1 MRERNSFLSC
11 SVEKKDLKKTKLN
24 VGSSTSIDKSTKKS
38 TFRNMSQP
46 NSPPS
51 SLLPPRSSNFQLQN
65 FKLGAV
71 QNGRSIDWKL
81 KIWLD
86 WHLVHNLYPTSTRI
100 LESYLH
106 IHMTKK
112 TPTLHNNHSFW
123 LIVSI
128 SSAQLSLH
136 NSCTNHTL
144 DPPAAATSCLFEFL
158 NCRLHVIILQTRQSS
173 L

>member
-1 MRERNSFLSC
+1 MRERDSFLSC
-11 SVEKKDLKKTKLN
+11 SVEKKKDLKKTKLN
-24 VGSSTSIDKSTKKS
+24 LGSSTSIDKSTKKS

-51 SLLPPRSSNFQLQN
+51 SLLAPPTPN

-81 KIWLD
+81 KI
-86 WHLVHNLYPTSTRI
+86 RI

-112 TPTLHNNHSFW
+112 KPTLHNNHSFW

-136 NSCTNHTL
+136 KSCTNHTL
-144 DPPAAATSCLFEFL
+144 DPPAAAIYLLLVQAAKLSVTCNNTTKQAIITVNSCPRLFMYFL
-158 NCRLHVIILQTRQSS
+158 RKSK
-173 L
+173 